1 MGINFDQLKHKAQDA
16 IGKNSGKIEQSID
29 KASGHAKSRFG
40 KHNDKIDSAS
50 RKAKDLLRKSAGGGQ
65 GQQGSGG

>member
-1 MGINFDQLKHKAQDA
+1 MGINFGEIKHKAQDA

-40 KHNDKIDSAS
+40 KQADKIDSAS

-65 GQQGSGG
+65 QGSGG